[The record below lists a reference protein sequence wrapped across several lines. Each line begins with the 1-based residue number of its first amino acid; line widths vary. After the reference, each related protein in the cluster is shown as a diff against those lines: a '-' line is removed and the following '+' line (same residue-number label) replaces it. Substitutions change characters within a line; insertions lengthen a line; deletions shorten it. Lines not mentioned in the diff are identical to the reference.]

1 MTQGDKMKNLIANL
15 RDFKCSNCGIEYQQI
30 HAYIHVVL
38 GIVCN
43 DCLHGNQNLTDSQWA

>member
-1 MTQGDKMKNLIANL
+1 MKNLIANL
-15 RDFKCSNCGIEYQQI
+15 RDFKCSNCGIEYQEI